1 MVVAGVKSP
10 GGLSSRST
18 GDMADELSDH
28 RPMQSLYN
36 RALAFAQAAHAGQ
49 VRKFTGEPYIVHP
62 VSVAAL
68 LRGRGCDDELVA
80 AGLLH
85 DTIEDCPG
93 ISAET
98 LKAEFGERVASL
110 VVEVTKVSTASD
122 GNRAARIARDRAH
135 LATISRDGMTLKLAD
150 IIDNTGTVAVRDPA
164 FARSYLAEKRALLP
178 VLRGGD
184 ARLWTRADEICRH
197 GG

>member
-1 MVVAGVKSP
+1 
-10 GGLSSRST
+10 
-18 GDMADELSDH
+18 MAAELSDH
-28 RPMQSLYN
+28 RRMQSFYD

-85 DTIEDCPG
+85 DTIEDCPDV
-93 ISAET
+93 SAEI
-98 LKAEFGERVASL
+98 LKARFGARVARL
-110 VVEVTKVSTASD
+110 VVEATKVSTAAD
-122 GNRAARIARDRAH
+122 GNRAARAARDRAH
-135 LATISRDGMTLKLAD
+135 LATISPDGMTLKLAD
-150 IIDNTGTVAVRDPA
+150 IVDNTGTVAERDPA

-178 VLRGGD
+178 VLLGGD
-184 ARLWTRADEICRH
+184 ARLWARANEICRQ
-197 GG
+197 GE